1 LKRKMTFL
9 ALLFI
14 LLLMLVYSYF
24 YTGLTYTELNQ
35 YDINSGL
42 IQTYSLKGNMLES
55 KISSLSKNEINKI
68 IAEYN
73 GLKEVLKQEALPNTS
88 PSRAISFNLDI
99 SKEIRIHLYSDKT
112 FLILEQFGR
121 KAIYKVPHAFN
132 IKLQE

>member
-1 LKRKMTFL
+1 MTFL

-14 LLLMLVYSYF
+14 LLLMVVYSYS

-35 YDINSGL
+35 NNINSGL
-42 IQTYSLKGNMLES
+42 IQTYSLKGNKLES

-73 GLKEVLKQEALPNTS
+73 CLKEVLKQEALPNTS
-88 PSRAISFNLDI
+88 PSRAISLNLDI

-121 KAIYKVPHAFN
+121 QAIYKVPHAFN